1 MLTANKISSVSDS
14 PGFKKMFAPGQ
25 LTVGIFFP
33 IEAFERD
40 EPTMRDQERLA
51 RRAEELGFAGL
62 WFRDVPLRDPNFGD
76 IGQVFDPWVY
86 LGWIACSYTV
96 HSARH
101 RLDRAAPAA
110 SAPYGQGGGFS

>member
-1 MLTANKISSVSDS
+1 MFSKGPSRRLPMLMANKMTGVSNS
-14 PGFKKMFAPGQ
+14 PGFKKMFTPNR
-25 LTVGIFFP
+25 LTVGVFFP

-51 RRAEELGFAGL
+51 QRAEELGFAAL

-86 LGWIACSYTV
+86 LGWIAAQTRSIALATG
-96 HSARH
+96 SIA
-101 RLDRAAPAA
+101 LPL
-110 SAPYGQGGGFS
+110 